1 MSSKIRNDLSR
12 GAVLLKVV
20 VAYVLFL
27 GTKAIR
33 FQIWGLRAS
42 ATESLEKSIVA
53 TLLCGAL

>member
-1 MSSKIRNDLSR
+1 
-12 GAVLLKVV
+12 LLKVV